1 MARSST
7 DLGYLAC
14 DEDDPQ
20 TAHAL
25 FEEAV
30 AIFLELGHKR
40 GIAKVLEGFACV
52 AARQNNRERALRLAG
67 AASSLRQTIG
77 AALRPAEQAKLDA
90 TLKPMWQGDSAAAKA
105 TWMAGWRMRLEAAIQ
120 YALDC
125 SQSSPATSTQS

>member
-14 DEDDPQ
+14 DEDNPE

-40 GIAKVLEGFACV
+40 GIAKALEGFACV
-52 AARQNNRERALRLAG
+52 AAHQNNRERALKLAG
-67 AASSLRQTIG
+67 AASSLRQTVG
-77 AALRPAEQAKLDA
+77 AALRPAERAKLDI
-90 TLKPMWQGDSAAAKA
+90 TLKPAWQSDSAAANA
-105 TWMAGWRMRLEAAIQ
+105 TWMAGWRMRLEDAIR
-120 YALDC
+120 YALDR
-125 SQSSPATSTQS
+125 SQSRPATSTQS